1 MVNNIERYDHQS
13 LPLLI
18 PEIARD
24 RAQEFA
30 LKMPDRRLR
39 EKVYFNTLAIWTV
52 DRYLQWMEIP
62 TEMTLADS
70 RNPVVQLGSDVADLP
85 LPGLGRLE
93 CRPVRENQ
101 ATFTVPPEVWCDRIG
116 YVAVKIYDSL
126 QTAEIL
132 GFIPEVNRQD
142 VPLNQ
147 LQSLENFLDH
157 LAQLRQEQTNPSE
170 TIKLTRWLADIF
182 EAGWQ
187 TVETLYGN
195 SAIAYNL
202 RSFSEEEGVTQRV
215 QLIDLGMQLNHQ
227 QLVLFVSIIAENDRD
242 VKIRV
247 RLHPPEGQN
256 YLPPNVHLILI
267 SESGEVLQ
275 QVESRL
281 QDNWIQLSRFTGTV
295 GEQFTIQIALGDVT
309 VTKHF
314 QI

>member
-1 MVNNIERYDHQS
+1 MVNNIERYDRQS

-18 PEIARD
+18 PQTARD
-24 RAQEFA
+24 RAREFA
-30 LKMPDRRLR
+30 LKMPNRNLR
-39 EKVYFNTLAIWTV
+39 ERVYFNTLAIWTV

-62 TEMTLADS
+62 TDMSRADS
-70 RNPVVQLGSDVADLP
+70 RNPVLQLGSDVADLP

-93 CRPVRENQ
+93 CRPVRENR

-132 GFIPEVNRQD
+132 GFIPEVSIPD
-142 VPLNQ
+142 VPLDR
-147 LQSLENFLDH
+147 LQPLENLLDH
-157 LAQLRQEQTNPSE
+157 LAQLRQEQTRPSA
-170 TIKLTRWLADIF
+170 TIKLTRWLADIV
-182 EAGWQ
+182 ESGWQ
-187 TVETLYGN
+187 TVEDLYG
-195 SAIAYNL
+195 SPEIAYNL
-202 RSFSEEEGVTQRV
+202 RSFAEEAGVTQRV
-215 QLIDLGMQLNHQ
+215 QLIDLGMQLDHQ

-242 VKIRV
+242 VKVRV
-247 RLHPPEGQN
+247 RLHPPEGEN

-281 QDNWIQLSRFTGTV
+281 QDNWIQLSRFTGGV